1 MVSLDLFFLVR
12 QVGLVKVR
20 YGTFCFG
27 RCGALRYVTLCCGK
41 NWFGLAGELG
51 YGESVKLGIGMVS
64 LGRRGKLGSV
74 GIWCDPVRQAR

>member
-1 MVSLDLFFLVR
+1 MVRFVSAGEEGEFCLDEL
-12 QVGLVKVR
+12 G
-20 YGTFCFG
+20 FG

-74 GIWCDPVRQAR
+74 GIWCDPVRQVR